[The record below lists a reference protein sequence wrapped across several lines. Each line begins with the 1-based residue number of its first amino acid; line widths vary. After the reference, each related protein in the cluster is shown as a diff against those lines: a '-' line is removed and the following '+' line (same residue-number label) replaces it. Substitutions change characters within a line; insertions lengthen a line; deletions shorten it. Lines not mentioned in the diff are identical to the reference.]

1 MRKAFRCRASSS
13 SSADFQLVSFI
24 VQWVLCVTVTVWQ
37 SDPVD
42 YLWKKHSL
50 IQPGCWTEY
59 QWQPDRREGG
69 WRSFSYP
76 CWLTRWLRWYC
87 RVFPVHP
94 RQSKKFISSYS
105 VNQRKYWK
113 KIIHS
118 PSGLPPASK
127 NTDSPRTDQMSDQ
140 SRRNWKK
147 CLNNSVLRDWSW
159 IMIFSFAAMQRKYIY
174 NENIKYDTYVRLLSF
189 CL

>member
-1 MRKAFRCRASSS
+1 MYNECC
-13 SSADFQLVSFI
+13 VSL
-24 VQWVLCVTVTVWQ
+24 WLC
-37 SDPVD
+37 DPVD

-76 CWLTRWLRWYC
+76 CWLRRWLRWYC

-94 RQSKKFISSYS
+94 RQSEKFISWYS

-147 CLNNSVLRDWSW
+147 CLIILCCVTGARSW
-159 IMIFSFAAMQRKYIY
+159 YFTPLQCNVNINIMRILNMICKTALY
-174 NENIKYDTYVRLLSF
+174 LS
-189 CL
+189 LK